1 MSEFKDIFLP
11 GGLKVFRILRQK
23 SELKAKKVLII
34 GESSERIAERF
45 WELNA
50 EAIDVIVRNYDSLLQ
65 SRLALMK
72 GKNISVRIN
81 DFENTDFPDNNFDI
95 VYSQSSLSNTDR
107 KSVIKEIKRILKPEG
122 IFCVS
127 EITKLKNDIPAFV
140 KNIFDS
146 SQMNPLNH
154 SEFKEYFLSK
164 GFNLI
169 FEQDLSSSL
178 KDFYENIK
186 EKLTEYQKNSSE
198 TERAYYKKLLNKI
211 SHESNAYLKLGG
223 SKYIGLNF
231 LILKNNK

>member
-81 DFENTDFPDNNFDI
+81 DFENTDFPEDNFDI

-107 KSVIKEIKRILKPEG
+107 KNVIKEIKRILKPEG

-164 GFNLI
+164 GFSLI

-178 KDFYENIK
+178 KYFYENIK
-186 EKLTEYQKNSSE
+186 EKLLEYQKNSSE

>member
-1 MSEFKDIFLP
+1 MSSSNKLILP
-11 GGLKVFRILRQK
+11 GGYKLFRILKQK
-23 SELKAKKVLII
+23 IEIKNKNILII
-34 GESSERIAERF
+34 GESSEKIAKKFASEGSQTV
-45 WELNA
+45 E
-50 EAIDVIVRNYDSLLQ
+50 IIVRDYESLMQ
-65 SRLALMK
+65 SRISLDK
-72 GKNISVRIN
+72 NFNISVRIN
-81 DFENTDFPDNNFDI
+81 DFENTDFLDNQFDI
-95 VYSQSSLSNTDR
+95 VYSQVSLSNSNR
-107 KSVIKEIKRILKPEG
+107 KNVIKEIKRILKPEG

-140 KNIFDS
+140 QNIFEN

-164 GFNLI
+164 GFSLI
-169 FEQDLSSSL
+169 FAQDLSSSL

-186 EKLTEYQKNSSE
+186 AKLVEYQKNASE

>member
-1 MSEFKDIFLP
+1 MSSSNKFILP
-11 GGLKVFRILRQK
+11 GGSKQFRILKQRVEIK
-23 SELKAKKVLII
+23 NKNILIV
-34 GESSERIAERF
+34 GESSERIAMKFASDGCQTVE
-45 WELNA
+45 
-50 EAIDVIVRNYDSLLQ
+50 IIVRDYEALMQ
-65 SRLALMK
+65 SRISLDNTF
-72 GKNISVRIN
+72 NISVRIN
-81 DFENTDFPDNNFDI
+81 DFERTDFPDNQFDI
-95 VYSQSSLSNTDR
+95 VYSQASLSNSNR
-107 KSVIKEIKRILKPEG
+107 KNVIKEIKRILKPEG

-164 GFNLI
+164 GFSLI

-186 EKLTEYQKNSSE
+186 EKLVEYQKNASE